1 MSRDTRVRSTTSM
14 AGSGGV
20 IHLLCKNT
28 GGLRKRVADSCFL
41 SQLARAAVGKPI
53 SGTAYGTSVHSS
65 GFWMLET

>member
-14 AGSGGV
+14 ARSG
-20 IHLLCKNT
+20 HLLCMNT

-53 SGTAYGTSVHSS
+53 SGTAYGTNIHFSE
-65 GFWMLET
+65 FWMLET